1 MGAPGCHILVA
12 LNISAIEHTTA
23 KVGEEDMSNTQ
34 DNENLQLNLFN
45 VLESTSSHREA
56 ESQHELKESFSIID
70 DEERRSNIE
79 RIIKSYRYPWDVY
92 AELIQNSVDAIFD
105 AKKQLHLDSPRWKGK
120 IEITVEPEKRRL
132 VIEDNGIGIPP
143 EKIGQV
149 IVFGKSFK
157 RAEQQSR
164 HGFMG
169 YGLTFVAFQSSF
181 INLESSYIDVDT
193 HKNQGKKSRRT
204 YRNLYTYV
212 FKKEEL
218 PDAEAKPA
226 PQDTKFHGTK
236 IEIQFPNDREAFHDR
251 QLDIDT
257 MLNYA
262 NNSNLFEYIMR
273 TKTAIGNTDK
283 LFNNKPICD
292 IDIIIHCNG
301 NTLKIPFNFLGL
313 TEVLK
318 KVGIN
323 EDRCK
328 SLSDFL
334 KLLELTESE
343 PKQEKDRRRRVQAI
357 KYANETPTQVGER
370 LPIECNYYIFATSK
384 ERINRFNREIL
395 NLNNSDIEALSN
407 GIFLSLDGMPT
418 SIRLDSWPE
427 SYFSQFTILVD
438 AKSIKTDLDAGRK
451 GISDYRKKQLVQ
463 KAEEILK
470 NKNFIRYRRYIA
482 EASNASL
489 PNSSSSNSRDSM
501 KRDVRDQKIRISFDL
516 PQESQPYQHSQLPQE
531 FQLPQQWLP
540 PIEEQEVIA
549 LFMELIGNKS
559 LQGYYLMK
567 LSTYDRYDGLFEYRL
582 PYSEYSA
589 KKNCD
594 NPLNILEETFFGFK
608 DEEIYYDDLIVEFKY
623 KLDSIYDD
631 IRDKRKDMRDIN
643 LLVCWEMDFNKI
655 KDQGDELTEIAQER
669 RSLDGVTHELDSLDA
684 NRKIPVICLKTFL
697 EKTKSLSFEQ

>member
-1 MGAPGCHILVA
+1 
-12 LNISAIEHTTA
+12 
-23 KVGEEDMSNTQ
+23 MSNNQ
-34 DNENLQLNLFN
+34 DKENTQLNLNLFQ
-45 VLESTSSHREA
+45 LPESTSSHSEA

-105 AKKQLHLDSPRWKGK
+105 AKKQLHFNSPRWKGK

-132 VIEDNGIGIPP
+132 VFEDNGIGIPP

-149 IVFGKSFK
+149 IVFGKSLK
-157 RAEQQSR
+157 RTEQQSR

-181 INLESSYIDVDT
+181 INLESSYIVAP

-204 YRNLYTYV
+204 YRNLYSYV

-226 PQDTKFHGTK
+226 PENTKVHGTK
-236 IEIQFPNDREAFHDR
+236 IEIHFPNDREAFSDR

-257 MLNYA
+257 MFSYA
-262 NNSNLFEYIMR
+262 NNLNLFEYLMR

-283 LFNNKPICD
+283 LFENQPICD
-292 IDIIIHCNG
+292 IDIIVHCNG
-301 NTLKIPFNFLGL
+301 NSLKIPFKFLGL
-313 TEVLK
+313 TEVLE

-343 PKQEKDRRRRVQAI
+343 PKQEKDRRRIVQAI
-357 KYANETPTQVGER
+357 RYANETPTQVGER
-370 LPIECNYYIFATSK
+370 PPIECNYYIFATSK
-384 ERINRFNREIL
+384 ERINRYNQEIL
-395 NLNNSDIEALSN
+395 KVDNSDIEALSN

-463 KAEEILK
+463 KAEEILR

-482 EASNASL
+482 EASNSGL
-489 PNSSSSNSRDSM
+489 PNRPSFNSKDSM
-501 KRDVRDQKIRISFDL
+501 KKDFREQKMKIS
-516 PQESQPYQHSQLPQE
+516 YQLSQLSE
-531 FQLPQQWLP
+531 LPKLP
-540 PIEEQEVIA
+540 KMLMPAIEEQEVVA
-549 LFMELIGNKS
+549 LFMELIGNES
-559 LQGYYLMK
+559 LLGYTLKK
-567 LSTYDRYDGLFEYRL
+567 LSTYDQYDGLFEYRL
-582 PYSEYSA
+582 SYCEYSSN
-589 KKNCD
+589 KSD
-594 NPLNILEETFFGFK
+594 NEALGIKEETFFNFQN
-608 DEEIYYDDLIVEFKY
+608 EEIYYDDLIVEFKH

-631 IRDKRKDMRDIN
+631 IRDKKKDMRDIE
-643 LLVCWEMDFNKI
+643 LLVCWDMDFNRI

-684 NRKIPVICLKTFL
+684 NRKIPVICLKAFL
-697 EKTKSLSFEQ
+697 EKTKGLSFEQ